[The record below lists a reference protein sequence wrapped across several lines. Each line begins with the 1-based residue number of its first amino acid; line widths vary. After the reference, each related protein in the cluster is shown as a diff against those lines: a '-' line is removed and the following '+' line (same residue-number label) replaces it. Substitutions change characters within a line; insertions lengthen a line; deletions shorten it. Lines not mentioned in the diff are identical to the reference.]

1 MALLKSNCPVQIFRK
16 MIKYLDLIQAL
27 GLPITS
33 CTVSGDI
40 KKKKKKAEKKSW
52 KKKAEKK
59 ALKMT
64 N

>member
-1 MALLKSNCPVQIFRK
+1 

-40 KKKKKKAEKKSW
+40 KKTKQKKTKKQKKKKKKLKKQKKSW

-59 ALKMT
+59 L
-64 N
+64 

>member
-1 MALLKSNCPVQIFRK
+1 

-40 KKKKKKAEKKSW
+40 KKTKQKKTKKQKTKKKKAEKT
-52 KKKAEKK
+52 KKKLEKK
-59 ALKMT
+59 S
-64 N
+64 